1 MSKYS
6 FEIYFKKKCMRREGL
21 KTKIGNSVFKE
32 ASYVCGEGFKE
43 EAEEEGF

>member
-1 MSKYS
+1 MYEKGR
-6 FEIYFKKKCMRREGL
+6 IFKAE
-21 KTKIGNSVFKE
+21 TKIGNSVFKE